1 MTSALSRLTRLLMVG
16 LLLALSVTR
25 PALAA
30 DDDQPSVLRDAETE
44 RLFRDISAPLIRG
57 ADLDPKNVEVVLLN
71 STTINAFVDRGQ
83 RVYIYS
89 GLLLQAD
96 SVNELQGVIA
106 HELGH
111 VAGGHGIRLQ
121 QGTQEATG
129 ITIATMILGALA
141 MAAGAGDAGVGIMMA
156 GQRAALGRLLAFS
169 RTQESSA
176 DQAGAKYLSA
186 AGVTGRGAT
195 MISFAGVPPYR
206 RRSRASIDSATRPE
220 IAMRK
225 MYTVTVSS
233 AIRGGR
239 MGYTLKPLFARRFR
253 PK

>member
-83 RVYIYS
+83 RVYMYS

-129 ITIATMILGALA
+129 ITIATMS
-141 MAAGAGDAGVGIMMA
+141 
-156 GQRAALGRLLAFS
+156 Q
-169 RTQESSA
+169 T
-176 DQAGAKYLSA
+176 
-186 AGVTGRGAT
+186 
-195 MISFAGVPPYR
+195 
-206 RRSRASIDSATRPE
+206 
-220 IAMRK
+220 
-225 MYTVTVSS
+225 
-233 AIRGGR
+233 
-239 MGYTLKPLFARRFR
+239 
-253 PK
+253 

>member
-96 SVNELQGVIA
+96 SVNEL
-106 HELGH
+106 
-111 VAGGHGIRLQ
+111 
-121 QGTQEATG
+121 
-129 ITIATMILGALA
+129 
-141 MAAGAGDAGVGIMMA
+141 
-156 GQRAALGRLLAFS
+156 
-169 RTQESSA
+169 
-176 DQAGAKYLSA
+176 
-186 AGVTGRGAT
+186 
-195 MISFAGVPPYR
+195 
-206 RRSRASIDSATRPE
+206 
-220 IAMRK
+220 
-225 MYTVTVSS
+225 
-233 AIRGGR
+233 
-239 MGYTLKPLFARRFR
+239 
-253 PK
+253 